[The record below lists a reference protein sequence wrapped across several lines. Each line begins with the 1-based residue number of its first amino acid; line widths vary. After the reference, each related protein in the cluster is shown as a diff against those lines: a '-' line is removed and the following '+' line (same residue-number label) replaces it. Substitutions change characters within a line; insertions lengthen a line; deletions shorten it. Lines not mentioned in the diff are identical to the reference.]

1 MSIRISQN
9 SLSEGKP
16 LFVIVHIDEDS
27 VESTDAMSKEEVN
40 NYLSDLIRVS
50 DCEKEANKL
59 KIFKFDWDVDQVQND
74 YFYYENVDEEY
85 RMEFK
90 IFEIKIADGNND

>member
-1 MSIRISQN
+1 MSIRISQK
-9 SLSEGKP
+9 SLSEEKP

-90 IFEIKIADGNND
+90 IFEIKIADGNK

>member
-1 MSIRISQN
+1 MSIHISQK

-16 LFVIVHIDEDS
+16 LFVVVHVDGDS
-27 VESTDAMSKEEVN
+27 VESTDAMTKEEVN

-59 KIFKFDWDVDQVQND
+59 KIFKFDWDVDQVRND
-74 YFYYENVDEEY
+74 YFYYENADEEY

-90 IFEIKIADGNND
+90 IFGIEIADGNK

>member
-1 MSIRISQN
+1 MSIHISQK

-16 LFVIVHIDEDS
+16 LFVVVHVDGDS
-27 VESTDAMSKEEVN
+27 VESTDAMTKEEVN

-74 YFYYENVDEEY
+74 YFYYENADEEY

-90 IFEIKIADGNND
+90 MFGIVIVDGNK